1 MKFTINRDILLEALN
16 NVSRGLSS
24 KTPMPVLTGI
34 KIEVDSNKI
43 TLITTNREI
52 SVKVVLETVDNIE
65 IAENGVC
72 VVPGKYFIDIIKK
85 LEGNTVEFTLFD
97 SNTIKIISERTTF
110 TLISLD
116 SANYPNINFDV
127 NGTPMVIG
135 SQKLKNFIRQT
146 SFAAGVNESRMVL
159 TGVCLDI
166 NKKNLQMIATDSY
179 RLAKKID
186 FLENEYSKTKIIIP
200 SKSIEELS
208 KILEDESE
216 DVKMYF
222 ANNRALFEYKN
233 IAFITRLI
241 EGAFPD
247 TSSIIPTEHIVELTF
262 NKSVLLSTVDR
273 ASLFTTQNSGSI
285 IKMIINADGSVQI
298 ASVSTDIGKVVDE
311 IIPLKMDKICNF
323 QIAFSAKYFYE
334 AIKAFDG
341 SEITIKFTG
350 ELKPFL
356 LTASD
361 DENFIQVILPVRYF

>member
-1 MKFTINRDILLEALN
+1 MKFIINRDLLLDALN
-16 NVSRGLSS
+16 NASRGLSS

-34 KIEVDSNKI
+34 KIEVANKKI

-52 SVKVVLETVDNIE
+52 SVKVVLDKIE
-65 IAENGVC
+65 HSESFEDGVC

-85 LEGNTVEFTLFD
+85 LEGEKVEFTLFD
-97 SNTIKIISERTTF
+97 ANTIKIISERTTF

-116 SANYPNINFDV
+116 YTNYPQINFDV
-127 NGTPMVIG
+127 TSEPITIG
-135 SQKLKNFIRQT
+135 SKKLRNFIRQT

-159 TGVCLDI
+159 TGVCFETNQ
-166 NKKNLQMIATDSY
+166 NKLQMTATDSY
-179 RLAKKID
+179 RLAKKQSID
-186 FLENEYSKTKIIIP
+186 EVNYPKTKIIIP
-200 SKSIEELS
+200 SKATEELS

-241 EGAFPD
+241 EGTFPD
-247 TSSIIPTEHIVELTF
+247 TSSIIPTEHIVEITF
-262 NKSVLLSTVDR
+262 NKAELLSTVDR
-273 ASLFTTQNSGSI
+273 ASLFTTQNNGSI
-285 IKMIINADGSVQI
+285 IKMVTNEDGSVQI
-298 ASVSTDIGKVVDE
+298 ASISTEIGKVVDE
-311 IIPLKMDKICNF
+311 IIPLKMDKTCHF
-323 QIAFSAKYFYE
+323 QIAFSAKYFLE
-334 AIKAFDG
+334 AIKAFDA

-356 LTASD
+356 LTTNA

>member
-1 MKFTINRDILLEALN
+1 MKFTIKRDLLLEALN

-34 KIEVDSNKI
+34 KIEVSDKDI

-52 SVKVVLETVDNIE
+52 SVRVVLEQIE
-65 IAENGVC
+65 TLDIVEKGVC

-85 LEGNTVEFTLFD
+85 LEGDTVEFTLFD
-97 SNTIKIISERTTF
+97 TNTIKIISERTTF

-116 SANYPNINFDV
+116 YTNYPNINFDV
-127 NGTPMVIG
+127 NSDAIVIN

-146 SFAAGVNESRMVL
+146 SFAAGVNEARMVL
-159 TGVCLDI
+159 TGVCLEID
-166 NKKNLQMIATDSY
+166 KNTIQMIATDSY
-179 RLAKKID
+179 RLAKKVCIEE
-186 FLENEYSKTKIIIP
+186 ENYPKTKIIIP

-233 IAFITRLI
+233 ISFITRLI
-241 EGAFPD
+241 EGSFPD
-247 TSSIIPTEHIVELTF
+247 TSSIIPTEHIVEITF
-262 NKSVLLSTVDR
+262 NKNVLLSTVDR
-273 ASLFTTQNSGSI
+273 ASLFTTQNNGSI
-285 IKMIINADGSVQI
+285 IKMITNNDGSVQI
-298 ASVSTDIGKVVDE
+298 ASISTEIGKVVDE
-311 IIPLKMDKICNF
+311 IIPLKMDNPCNF
-323 QIAFSAKYFYE
+323 QIAFSAKYFLE

-341 SEITIKFTG
+341 NDIVIKFTG

-356 LTASD
+356 LTSSD
-361 DENFIQVILPVRYF
+361 SDNFIQVILPVRYF

>member
-166 NKKNLQMIATDSY
+166 NKRNLQMIATDSY

-241 EGAFPD
+241 EGSFPD

-311 IIPLKMDKICNF
+311 IIPLKIDKICNF

>member
-1 MKFTINRDILLEALN
+1 MKFTIKRDLLLEALN

-34 KIEVDSNKI
+34 KIEVSDKDI

-52 SVKVVLETVDNIE
+52 SVRVVLDQVETLDIV
-65 IAENGVC
+65 ENGVC

-85 LEGNTVEFTLFD
+85 LEGDTVEFTLFD
-97 SNTIKIISERTTF
+97 TNTIKIISERTTF

-116 SANYPNINFDV
+116 YTNYPNINFAV
-127 NGTPMVIG
+127 NSDPIVIN

-146 SFAAGVNESRMVL
+146 SFAAGINEARMVL
-159 TGVCLDI
+159 TGVCLEID
-166 NKKNLQMIATDSY
+166 KNTIQMTATDSY
-179 RLAKKID
+179 RLAKKISV
-186 FLENEYSKTKIIIP
+186 EEEEYPKTKIIIP

-216 DVKMYF
+216 NVKMYF

-233 IAFITRLI
+233 ISFVTRLI

-247 TSSIIPTEHIVELTF
+247 TSSIIPTEHIVEITF
-262 NKSVLLSTVDR
+262 NKNVLLSTVDR
-273 ASLFTTQNSGSI
+273 ASLFTTQNNGSI
-285 IKMIINADGSVQI
+285 IKMITNTDGSVQI
-298 ASVSTDIGKVVDE
+298 ASISTEIGKVVDE
-311 IIPLKMDKICNF
+311 IVPLKMDKTCNF
-323 QIAFSAKYFYE
+323 QIAFSAKYFLE

-341 SEITIKFTG
+341 AEVVIKFTG

-356 LTASD
+356 LTSND
-361 DENFIQVILPVRYF
+361 GDNFIQVILPVRYF

>member
-34 KIEVDSNKI
+34 KIEVESNKI

-52 SVKVVLETVDNIE
+52 SVKVVLETIDNIE

-85 LEGNTVEFTLFD
+85 LEGDTVEFTLFD

-135 SQKLKNFIRQT
+135 SKKLKNFIRQT

-166 NKKNLQMIATDSY
+166 NKNNLQMIATDSY
-179 RLAKKID
+179 RLAKKAD
-186 FLENEYSKTKIIIP
+186 LLENEYLKTKIIIP

-233 IAFITRLI
+233 ISFITRLI
-241 EGAFPD
+241 EGSFPD
-247 TSSIIPTEHIVELTF
+247 TSSIIPTEHMVELTF
-262 NKSVLLSTVDR
+262 NKNVLLSTVDR

-285 IKMIINADGSVQI
+285 IKMIINTDGSVQI

-323 QIAFSAKYFYE
+323 QIAFSAKYFNE

-361 DENFIQVILPVRYF
+361 DENFLQVILPVRYF

>member
-1 MKFTINRDILLEALN
+1 MKFTIKRDLLLEALN

-34 KIEVDSNKI
+34 KIEVSDKDI

-52 SVKVVLETVDNIE
+52 SVRVVLDQVETLDIV
-65 IAENGVC
+65 ENGVC

-85 LEGNTVEFTLFD
+85 LEGDTVEFTLFD
-97 SNTIKIISERTTF
+97 TNTIKIISERTTF

-116 SANYPNINFDV
+116 YTNYPNINFAV
-127 NGTPMVIG
+127 NSDPIVIN

-146 SFAAGVNESRMVL
+146 SFAAGINEARMVL
-159 TGVCLDI
+159 TGVCLEID
-166 NKKNLQMIATDSY
+166 KNTIQMTATDSY
-179 RLAKKID
+179 RLAKKISV
-186 FLENEYSKTKIIIP
+186 EEEEYPKTKIIIP

-216 DVKMYF
+216 NVKMYF

-233 IAFITRLI
+233 ISFVTRLI

-247 TSSIIPTEHIVELTF
+247 TSSIIPTEHIVEITF
-262 NKSVLLSTVDR
+262 NKNVLLSTVDR
-273 ASLFTTQNSGSI
+273 ASLFTTQNNGSI
-285 IKMIINADGSVQI
+285 IKMITNADGSVQI
-298 ASVSTDIGKVVDE
+298 ASISTEIGKVVDE
-311 IIPLKMDKICNF
+311 IVPLKMDKTCNF
-323 QIAFSAKYFYE
+323 QIAFSAKYFLE

-341 SEITIKFTG
+341 AEVVIKFTG

-356 LTASD
+356 LTSND
-361 DENFIQVILPVRYF
+361 GDNFIQVILPVRYF